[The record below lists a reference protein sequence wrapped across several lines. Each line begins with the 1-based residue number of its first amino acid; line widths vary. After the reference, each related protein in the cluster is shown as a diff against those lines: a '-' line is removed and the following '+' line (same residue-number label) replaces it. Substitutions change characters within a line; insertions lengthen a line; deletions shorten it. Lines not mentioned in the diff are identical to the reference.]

1 MLHQRLRA
9 MVPGAD
15 RDPAFIQ
22 DSADVVRMNPRHRKT
37 DDTGAVFGAEQ
48 SDAVLA
54 RQRLAQRADQRSEE
68 HTSELQSLMR
78 NSYAVFCLKKK
89 THTRHNRNNTNQQN
103 SPNSLTHLPHTRL

>member
-54 RQRLAQRADQRSEE
+54 RQRLAQRADQRTFMRVDRSEE

-78 NSYAVFCLKKK
+78 ISDAVFCLIKK
-89 THTRHNRNNTNQQN
+89 TTALKK
-103 SPNSLTHLPHTRL
+103 SD